1 MISLTYSVKVLGFC
15 AQALVGFAT
24 RAMTATAA
32 SHIAE
37 VVDLCIVCF
46 IIILSFIGFC
56 LGRFISGVGGWVSSS
71 TIRPLL
77 CCKSNHIFSNKGCK
91 RKESFVFLWFFL
103 VFVDF
108 SRRQAM
114 GKQKVEAF
122 PPRGLPPLFKYI
134 WGFVS
139 QNYIM
144 PPIPGCAAGIIGSFS
159 GLSTMRHSVVRNMP
173 AMDAAFSR
181 ATRATLA
188 GSMTPAARRSS

>member
-1 MISLTYSVKVLGFC
+1 MG
-15 AQALVGFAT
+15 GR
-24 RAMTATAA
+24 RARY
-32 SHIAE
+32 H
-37 VVDLCIVCF
+37 
-46 IIILSFIGFC
+46 
-56 LGRFISGVGGWVSSS
+56 
-71 TIRPLL
+71 PLL
-77 CCKSNHIFSNKGCK
+77 CCKSNHIFFNKGCK

-108 SRRQAM
+108 SCRQDM

-188 GSMTPAARRSS
+188 GSMTPAARDPRRCPCGHCNRSRPRPRGPYRPPRHPRHQRWRQSGATAPRSHGRRC